1 MGGKKMTV
9 NKASSSPTTVH
20 LSLQGKGGVGK
31 TLVASILVQYFR
43 ERGMTVFP
51 VDTDPVNHSLAQYR
65 DLGVE
70 SLEVLRDGRVDQR
83 KFDVLLERLLTESG
97 VFVVDSGASTFI
109 PLWYYMLE
117 NHVFECLRN
126 AGRRIVVHSVI
137 TGGQAM
143 ADTLSGFSEVA
154 RTTSDRSIVAW
165 LNEYFGYIQQDG
177 SPFREMVAY
186 RDNEQKVLGSVGIAR
201 RNQDTF
207 GRDVE
212 EMIASKLT
220 FAEALRNG
228 QFSIMAKQRLKIVR
242 DDLFEQLDALNLD
255 EPPRTAAVVPSGTR
269 EKTTLAS

>member
-1 MGGKKMTV
+1 MTA
-9 NKASSSPTTVH
+9 NKLASPQTTVH
-20 LSLQGKGGVGK
+20 ISLQGKGGVGK

-43 ERGMTVFP
+43 QKGLTVYP

-65 DLGVE
+65 ELGVQ

-83 KFDVLLERLLTESG
+83 NFDGLLERLLTESG

-117 NHVFECLRN
+117 NRVFDCLRN
-126 AGRRIVVHSVI
+126 SGRRIVVHSVI

-143 ADTLSGFSEVA
+143 ADTLSGFAEVA
-154 RTTSDRSIVAW
+154 RTSRERSIVVW

-177 SPFREMVAY
+177 SSFREMATC
-186 RDNEQKVLGSVGIAR
+186 RDNEQKILGSVGIAR

-207 GRDVE
+207 GRDIE

-242 DDLFEQLDALNLD
+242 DELFEQLDALNLD
-255 EPPRTAAVVPSGTR
+255 ELRKSATVTGSGAG
-269 EKTTLAS
+269 EKTALAS

>member
-1 MGGKKMTV
+1 MTV
-9 NKASSSPTTVH
+9 YKASRAETTVH

-43 ERGMTVFP
+43 ERGMTVYP
-51 VDTDPVNHSLAQYR
+51 VDTDPVNHSLAQYQ
-65 DLGVE
+65 DLGAE

-83 KFDVLLERLLTESG
+83 KFDALLERLLTESG
-97 VFVVDSGASTFI
+97 AFVVDSGASTFI

-126 AGRRIVVHSVI
+126 AGRRLLVHSVI

-143 ADTLSGFSEVA
+143 ADTLSGFRQVAETASE
-154 RTTSDRSIVAW
+154 RNIVVW
-165 LNEYFGYIQQDG
+165 LNEYFGHIQQDG
-177 SPFREMVAY
+177 SAFPEMAAY
-186 RDNEQKVLGSVGIAR
+186 RDNERKILGSVEITR

-220 FAEALRNG
+220 FAQALRNG

-242 DDLFEQLDALNLD
+242 DDLFQQLDDLVLD
-255 EPPRTAAVVPSGTR
+255 ERGKSASELVSGSGQ
-269 EKTTLAS
+269 KATLAS